1 MISKNQF
8 PISHLVGQLENVSA
22 DLGLTQQDIA
32 HLLSTGLQVDQL
44 LDYAEAM
51 LFNRMN

>member
-1 MISKNQF
+1 MTCKNQI

-22 DLGLTQQDIA
+22 EVGLTQQDIA
-32 HLLSTGLQVDQL
+32 HLLTTGLGVDHL

-51 LFNRMN
+51 LFKRMN

>member
-1 MISKNQF
+1 MISKQQF

-22 DLGLTQQDIA
+22 EVGLTQQDIA
-32 HLLSTGLQVDQL
+32 HLLSSGLGVDQL